1 MKYTCAADFFAHAAT
16 MQRLSREQELEYARR
31 MKEGEPTAKQVL
43 TDSYLPVL
51 ASYLKRYVKK
61 PSLHLVYLGIQMLDA
76 AVASFDFFQEDP
88 SFSKHLG
95 QEVKKLVARYIADSP
110 N

>member
-1 MKYTCAADFFAHAAT
+1 MKYTCTDDFFAHAAT
-16 MQRLSREQELEYARR
+16 MQRLSREQELAYAKQA
-31 MKEGEPTAKQVL
+31 KEGNPTAKQAL

-51 ASYLKRYVKK
+51 ASYLKRYVSQ

-76 AVASFDFFQEDP
+76 AVASFDFSAEDP
-88 SFSKHLG
+88 SFSKYLG
-95 QEVKKLVARYIADSP
+95 QEVKKLVTRYIAGSP